1 MLDRTNGQFLLGKPY
16 TKQTW
21 ATGLDDRGRPILVPG
36 MAPTV
41 EGTRVWPSVAGANNW
56 YSPSYSP
63 DTGFLYIAAREAGS
77 VYFFGQADFKVG
89 EQFNGGGFRT
99 IPGEEEWGAIR
110 ALKPTTGEV
119 AWEHRLFSP
128 PYAGVLSTAGNL
140 VFGATNEGQ
149 IFALQASTGKLL
161 WKFQGGGTAR
171 SNPMSY
177 LSEGK
182 QQVAM
187 ALGNS
192 LYVFHVQ

>member
-1 MLDRTNGQFLLGKPY
+1 M
-16 TKQTW
+16 
-21 ATGLDDRGRPILVPG
+21 
-36 MAPTV
+36 
-41 EGTRVWPSVAGANNW
+41 
-56 YSPSYSP
+56 
-63 DTGFLYIAAREAGS
+63 
-77 VYFFGQADFKVG
+77 YFFGQADFKVG

-128 PYAGVLSTAGNL
+128 PYAGVLSTGGNL

-161 WKFQGGGTAR
+161 WKFQGGGAVR